1 VNGALL
7 YFDDAVAHDKGAGV
21 DADDYFGWF
30 LQRGS
35 LFLPLMRLN
44 KNIKIFINYFLGP
57 LLFLWLLY
65 SITSQIRQQTHLAQ
79 SWRHLVNTA
88 TPHKIGLLIAVFG
101 LMLLNWSAEAAKWKF
116 LVAAVHPVSFG
127 QALRSVLSGVSVS
140 ISMPNR
146 LGEYSGRVLHLPEGS
161 RLKAV
166 PLSVAGS
173 ISQLLVTFLGGLAGL
188 TVLQSKLLSTGTVSR
203 TAFLVLLWVTAAL
216 VLLLT
221 IFYFRIA
228 GTGRWLQRQLYG
240 SRYAYLLQALQGC
253 RFPLLGKLLLLSALR
268 YAIFSLQ
275 YVLLFSFFEVHVAPW
290 LAWNVTAVLFLA
302 LSVMPTI
309 VVVEPGLRGQLSLQL
324 MGLFSANSL
333 GIVLTAATVWVINL
347 ILPALAGSIVILNR
361 NVIKRKNE
369 RV

>member
-1 VNGALL
+1 
-7 YFDDAVAHDKGAGV
+7 
-21 DADDYFGWF
+21 
-30 LQRGS
+30 
-35 LFLPLMRLN
+35 
-44 KNIKIFINYFLGP
+44 
-57 LLFLWLLY
+57 
-65 SITSQIRQQTHLAQ
+65 
-79 SWRHLVNTA
+79 
-88 TPHKIGLLIAVFG
+88 
-101 LMLLNWSAEAAKWKF
+101 
-116 LVAAVHPVSFG
+116 
-127 QALRSVLSGVSVS
+127 
-140 ISMPNR
+140 
-146 LGEYSGRVLHLPEGS
+146 
-161 RLKAV
+161 
-166 PLSVAGS
+166 
-173 ISQLLVTFLGGLAGL
+173 
-188 TVLQSKLLSTGTVSR
+188 
-203 TAFLVLLWVTAAL
+203 LLWVTAAL

-228 GTGRWLQRQLYG
+228 GTGRWLQRRLYG